1 MTLATCKSEKHNL
14 VCLFKCKAKYTVMA
28 HDACVILWFQT
39 LLKDLDY
46 DLALPMKLPANQTK
60 YHIVE
65 NPITHEK
72 TKHISQLS
80 FYQSGVSKS
89 HVLCM

>member
-1 MTLATCKSEKHNL
+1 MML
-14 VCLFKCKAKYTVMA
+14 VWSCG
-28 HDACVILWFQT
+28 FQT

-89 HVLCM
+89 HVLCMWEFIIIIII